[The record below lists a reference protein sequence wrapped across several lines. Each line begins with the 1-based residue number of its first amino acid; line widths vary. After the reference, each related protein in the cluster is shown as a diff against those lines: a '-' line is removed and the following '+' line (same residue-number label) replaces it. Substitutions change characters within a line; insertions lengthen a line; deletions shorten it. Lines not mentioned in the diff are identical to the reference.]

1 MRIHLGANHEGYAA
15 AQELRTRLEQE
26 GHEVVWHAAPA
37 RDEGDDY
44 PGITIRTMERVVA
57 DEDAGADSRAVIV
70 GGTGAGE
77 VIAANKVNGARVVSA
92 TAVSYVADART
103 HADINGLVIPLT
115 HVDATRLAAL
125 AEAFLATGFS
135 NDLDDARRLVN
146 IAEFESS
153 GTIEGW
159 ATPACG

>member
-1 MRIHLGANHEGYAA
+1 MRIHLGANYEGYAA
-15 AQELRTRLEQE
+15 AGELRTRLEQA
-26 GHEVVWHAAPA
+26 GYEVVWHAADTY
-37 RDEGDDY
+37 DEGDDY
-44 PGITIRTMERVVA
+44 PAITIRTLEGVVA
-57 DEDAGADSRAVIV
+57 DEDAGVDSRAVLV

-92 TAVSYVADART
+92 TVPSYVADART
-103 HADINGLVIPLT
+103 HAGINGLVIPLA
-115 HVDATRLAAL
+115 HVDATQLAAL
-125 AEAFLATGFS
+125 VDAFLDTKFS

-159 ATPACG
+159 TVEG